1 MVTNGKQMSL
11 GGATMLV
18 TANMVGTGIFLLP
31 VSMAS
36 IGSISTLGWIVAAI
50 GAGAIGMM
58 FAQLGATN
66 PQPGGPYAY
75 ARDALGP
82 YLFFL
87 PKAPSSNSSV
97 KND

>member
-1 MVTNGKQMSL
+1 
-11 GGATMLV
+11 MLV